1 MTLGKASA
9 VTAGLAGALVVG
21 IWIGTAID
29 HHEPVV
35 QQGDTAAVS
44 RPATPAVNM
53 KRTTPERTRLK
64 AIPQAKR
71 VSLSSPLLRA
81 RLQPL
86 LNDGIDMDLAAKG
99 FHDAGEFATVAHA
112 AHNLQIPFILLQHR
126 VLDEH
131 MTLAQAITKSRPG
144 LNGAVEAAR
153 ARAEAASDL
162 AML

>member
-9 VTAGLAGALVVG
+9 FTAGLAGALVVG
-21 IWIGTAID
+21 IWVGTAID
-29 HHEPVV
+29 HHEPTV
-35 QQGDTAAVS
+35 QQGDIAVAT
-44 RPATPAVNM
+44 RPATPAVSM
-53 KRTTPERTRLK
+53 KRTSSERTRPT
-64 AIPQAKR
+64 AIPQAKH

-81 RLQPL
+81 RLEPL
-86 LNDGIDMDLAAKG
+86 LNDGIDMNLAAKG

-131 MTLAQAITKSRPG
+131 MTLAQAIRKSRPHV
-144 LNGAVEAAR
+144 NGAVEAAR

-162 AML
+162 AMF

>member
-9 VTAGLAGALVVG
+9 FTAGLVGTLVVG

-29 HHEPVV
+29 RHDATV
-35 QQGDTAAVS
+35 QPEQTAVAA

-53 KRTTPERTRLK
+53 KRTVAERTRLN

-81 RLQPL
+81 RLEPL
-86 LNDGIDMDLAAKG
+86 LNDGIDMNLAAKG
-99 FHDAGEFATVAHA
+99 FHNAGEFATVAHA

-131 MTLAQAITKSRPG
+131 MTLAQAIKKSRPSV
-144 LNGAVEAAR
+144 NGAVEAAR
-153 ARAEAASDL
+153 ARAEAAADL